1 MTRFNIVEE
10 WALAKEPNG
19 VLWKTVTV
27 GFRVDEWDDSFEPAY
42 CRSSSTFK
50 SHDEAKRF
58 VDASQ
63 SIARIVSNDASQA
76 KRN

>member
-1 MTRFNIVEE
+1 MRFNIVEE
-10 WALAKEPNG
+10 LALAKEPNG

-27 GFRVDEWDDSFEPAY
+27 GFRVDELDDSFEPAY

-50 SHDEAKRF
+50 TYDEANRF

-63 SIARIVSNDASQA
+63 AR
-76 KRN
+76 K